1 MMKMPTRKKAYGT
14 HTYATVLVSGSVT
27 VMADAVFSAASGAD
41 GNTEAVV
48 VAVLL
53 SLMFIF
59 KHHEKYYPMIFRCL

>member
-27 VMADAVFSAASGAD
+27 VMADAVFSAAAPD
-41 GNTEAVV
+41 GNTEVVV

-59 KHHEKYYPMIFRCL
+59 KHHEKYYPVIFRCL

>member
-27 VMADAVFSAASGAD
+27 VMADAFFSAATPD
-41 GNTEAVV
+41 GNTETVV

-59 KHHEKYYPMIFRCL
+59 KHHEKYYPVILRCL